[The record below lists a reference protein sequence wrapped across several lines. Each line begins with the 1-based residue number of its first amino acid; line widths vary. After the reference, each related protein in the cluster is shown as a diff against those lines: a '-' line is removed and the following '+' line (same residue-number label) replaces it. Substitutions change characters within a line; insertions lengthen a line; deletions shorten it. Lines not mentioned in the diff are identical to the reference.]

1 MKAIRR
7 FTVRP
12 VLPEPLRPLSDLAR
26 NLRWSWHTE
35 TRDLFQTVDPE
46 GWQAAGGDP
55 VRLLG
60 SVPAAR
66 LAELAWDRRFL
77 RRLTAAADDLDDYL
91 HGRRWYQT
99 QNDRTAPTAPGRPPH
114 GIAKGTPGRTPH
126 GTAEGMPG
134 HPADADGAFP
144 TAIAYF
150 SPEFGVTAALPQ
162 YSGGLGILAG
172 DHLKAAS
179 DLGVPLIGVGL
190 LYRHGYFRQSLSRDG
205 WQQEHYPVLDPNE
218 LPVSLMREH
227 DGTPAVVSLALPAG
241 RRLRAHIWVARVGRV
256 PLLMLD
262 SDVEENAPGERDVTD
277 RLYGGG
283 SEHRLLQEMLLGI
296 GGVRAVR
303 AYCRLTGHPVPEVFH
318 TNEGHAGFLGLERI
332 RELGDAPEPLD
343 FDAALEAVRA
353 GTVFTTHTPVPAGID
368 RFDRELVARHFGERG
383 ELPGVPVDKIL
394 RLGTETYPGG
404 APELFNMAVMGLR
417 LAQRANGVSTLHGAV
432 SRGMFAGLWPGF
444 DADEVPITS
453 VTNGVH
459 APTWVAP
466 EVSRL
471 GARQIGASR
480 AEDALTVGGS
490 DLWNSVVNI
499 PDAEIWELRRE
510 LREQLVT
517 EVRTRLRASWRQRGA
532 GAAELGWVDG
542 VLDPDVLTIGFARRV
557 PSYKRLTL
565 MLRDRDRLRELL
577 LHPTRPIQIVVA
589 GKAHPADDGGK
600 RLVQELVRFADDPRV
615 RHRIVFLP
623 DYGMGMAQK
632 LYPGCDVWLNNPLRP
647 LEACGTSGMKAALNG
662 CLNLSVLDGW
672 WDEWYEPDFG
682 WAIPTADGSATD
694 EDRRDDLEAAALY
707 ELIENRVAP
716 RFYDRGAGG
725 LPERWIEMVRRTLA
739 TLGPKVLA
747 GRMVREY
754 VERLY
759 APAAHAHRALDPDTA
774 RDLAAWKARVRAVW
788 PQVAVDHVE
797 ATETLEA
804 LESMAATE
812 AAAGERVAGGAAMA
826 AGETTENAAAVEF
839 AEPTAVGTAELGAIL
854 GLRVQVALGEL
865 RPEDVEVQA
874 VAGRVDPD
882 DAIADARM
890 FPLKPTGG
898 PDLQGRWVY
907 EGPLS
912 LDRTGAFGYTVR
924 VLPAHRLL
932 ASPADLGLVALPS
945 GTPGEGAGL
954 LMR

>member
-35 TRDLFQTVDPE
+35 TRDLFQAVDPE
-46 GWQAAGGDP
+46 GWQAVGGDP

-60 SVPAAR
+60 SVSARR
-66 LAELAWDRRFL
+66 LAELAGDRRFL
-77 RRLTAAADDLDDYL
+77 RRLAAAADDLDDYL
-91 HGRRWYQT
+91 HGRRWYQI
-99 QNDRTAPTAPGRPPH
+99 NS
-114 GIAKGTPGRTPH
+114 GTFGDTGPDGP
-126 GTAEGMPG
+126 EFP
-134 HPADADGAFP
+134 DAV
-144 TAIAYF
+144 AYF

-205 WQQEHYPVLDPNE
+205 WQLEHYPVLDPNE
-218 LPVSLMREH
+218 LPVSLVREH
-227 DGTPAVVSLALPAG
+227 DGTPATVSLALPGG
-241 RRLRAHIWVARVGRV
+241 RLLRAHIWVAQVGRV

-262 SDVEENAPGERDVTD
+262 SDVEENGPGERDVTD

-303 AYCRLTGHPVPEVFH
+303 AYCRLTGHAEPEVFH

-332 RELGDAPEPLD
+332 RELGESPERGGQGLD

-368 RFDRELVARHFGERG
+368 RFDRELVARHFGDRG
-383 ELPGVPVDKIL
+383 ELPGVPVEKVL
-394 RLGTETYPGG
+394 QLGMETYPGG
-404 APELFNMAVMGLR
+404 EPNLFNMAVMGLR

-444 DADEVPITS
+444 DAEEVPITS

-466 EVSRL
+466 EVFRL

-480 AEDALTVGGS
+480 AEDALSVGGS
-490 DLWNSVVNI
+490 ERWDAVADI
-499 PDAEIWELRRE
+499 PDGDIWELRRE
-510 LREQLVT
+510 LREQLVM
-517 EVRTRLRASWRQRGA
+517 EVRERLRASWRQRGA
-532 GAAELGWVDG
+532 GAAELGWIDG

-565 MLRDRDRLRELL
+565 MLRDRDRLMELL
-577 LHPTRPIQIVVA
+577 LHPTRPVQIVVA

-623 DYGMGMAQK
+623 DYGMAMAQK

-672 WDEWYEPDFG
+672 WDEWFEPDFG

-694 EDRRDDLEAAALY
+694 EDRRDELEAGALY
-707 ELIENRVAP
+707 ELIERRVAP

-725 LPERWIEMVRRTLA
+725 LPQRWIEMVRRTLT

-759 APAAHAHRALDPDTA
+759 APAAQAHRSLDPDTA
-774 RDLAAWKARVRAVW
+774 RELASWKARVRVAW
-788 PQVAVDHVE
+788 PRVAVDHVE
-797 ATETLEA
+797 AVEQTTA
-804 LESMAATE
+804 STE
-812 AAAGERVAGGAAMA
+812 AV
-826 AGETTENAAAVEF
+826 
-839 AEPTAVGTAELGAIL
+839 AELGSTLA
-854 GLRVQVALGEL
+854 LRVRVALGEL
-865 RPEDVEVQA
+865 QPDDVEVQA
-874 VAGRVDPD
+874 VAGRVDSD
-882 DAIADARM
+882 DAIADAQP
-890 FPLKPTGG
+890 FPLKPAGG
-898 PDLQGRWVY
+898 PDLEGRWVY

-912 LDRTGAFGYTVR
+912 LDRTGPFGYTVR
-924 VLPAHRLL
+924 VLPAHQLL
-932 ASPADLGLVALPS
+932 AASADLGLVALPTES
-945 GTPGEGAGL
+945 TGEGAGV

>member
-12 VLPEPLRPLSDLAR
+12 VLPEPLRPLHDLAR

-35 TRDLFQTVDPE
+35 TRELFRSADPE
-46 GWQAAGGDP
+46 GWRPADADP

-60 SVPAAR
+60 ALSAGRLTELTGDEAYLTR
-66 LAELAWDRRFL
+66 LAEASADLAE
-77 RRLTAAADDLDDYL
+77 YL
-91 HGRRWYQT
+91 QGPRWYQE
-99 QNDRTAPTAPGRPPH
+99 QRAAG
-114 GIAKGTPGRTPH
+114 
-126 GTAEGMPG
+126 AELPS
-134 HPADADGAFP
+134 AV
-144 TAIAYF
+144 AYF

-190 LYRHGYFRQSLSRDG
+190 LYRHGYFRQTLSRDG

-218 LPVSLMREH
+218 LPLDLVRET
-227 DGTPAVVSLALPAG
+227 DGTPARVVLALPGG
-241 RRLRAHIWVARVGRV
+241 RSLHACIWLARVGRV
-256 PLLMLD
+256 PLLLLD

-283 SEHRLLQEMLLGI
+283 SDHRLLQEMLLGI

-303 AYCRLTGHPVPEVFH
+303 TWCRLTGTPEPEVFH

-332 RELGDAPEPLD
+332 RELIPTGLD
-343 FDAALEAVRA
+343 FDAALEVVRA

-368 RFDRELVARHFGERG
+368 RFDRQLIARHFGDDG
-383 ELPGVPVDKIL
+383 ELSGVPVEKIL

-404 APELFNMAVMGLR
+404 EPELFNMAVMGLR

-432 SRGMFAGLWPGF
+432 SREMFSGLWPGF
-444 DADEVPITS
+444 DPAEVPITS

-466 EVSRL
+466 EVFRL
-471 GARQIGASR
+471 GAGQVGEGRAHQVLAGGPVADETSSHTGTPRRWDAVTGIG
-480 AEDALTVGGS
+480 DQ
-490 DLWNSVVNI
+490 
-499 PDAEIWELRRE
+499 EIWDLRRD
-510 LREQLVT
+510 LRGQLVT
-517 EVRTRLRASWRQRGA
+517 EVRRRLYASWRRRGA
-532 GAAELGWVDG
+532 GTAELGWIDG

-577 LHPTRPIQIVVA
+577 LHPTHPIQIVVA

-662 CLNLSVLDGW
+662 CLNLSVRDGW
-672 WDEWYEPDFG
+672 WDEWFDPDFG
-682 WAIPTADGSATD
+682 WEIPTADGSAVD
-694 EDRRDDLEAAALY
+694 EDRRDELESNALY
-707 ELIENRVAP
+707 ALIEDRVAP
-716 RFYDRGAGG
+716 RFYDRSAQG
-725 LPERWIEMVRRTLA
+725 LPDRWIEMVRSTLVN
-739 TLGPKVLA
+739 LGPRVLA

-754 VERLY
+754 TERLY
-759 APAAHAHRALDPDTA
+759 APAARARRALEPGAA
-774 RDLAAWKARVRAVW
+774 RELARWKAEVRAAW
-788 PQVAVDHVE
+788 PDVAVDHVE
-797 ATETLEA
+797 SVTDT
-804 LESMAATE
+804 
-812 AAAGERVAGGAAMA
+812 AAGGS
-826 AGETTENAAAVEF
+826 
-839 AEPTAVGTAELGAIL
+839 AELGATL
-854 GLRVQVALGEL
+854 ALRARIALGGLE
-865 RPEDVEVQA
+865 PDDVEVQV
-874 VAGRVDPD
+874 VAGRVDSG
-882 DAIADARM
+882 DAIADAQT
-890 FPLKPTGG
+890 FPLKPAGG
-898 PDLQGRWVY
+898 QDLEDRWLY
-907 EGPLS
+907 EGPLA
-912 LDRTGAFGYTVR
+912 LDRTGPYGYTVR
-924 VLPAHRLL
+924 VLPAHPLL
-932 ASPADLGLVALPS
+932 ATGAEMGLVALPAEAA
-945 GTPGEGAGL
+945 GEGAGVL
-954 LMR
+954 LR

>member
-35 TRDLFQTVDPE
+35 TQELFRCVDPG
-46 GWQAAGGDP
+46 GWRAAAGDP

-60 SVPAAR
+60 TVSADR
-66 LAELAWDRRFL
+66 MAELARDRRFL
-77 RRLTAAADDLDDYL
+77 RRLAAAADDLDDYL
-91 HGRRWYQT
+91 HGRRWYQG
-99 QNDRTAPTAPGRPPH
+99 A
-114 GIAKGTPGRTPH
+114 
-126 GTAEGMPG
+126 AEGPG
-134 HPADADGAFP
+134 SARFPAAV
-144 TAIAYF
+144 AYF

-179 DLGVPLIGVGL
+179 DLGAPLIGVGL

-218 LPVSLMREH
+218 LPVSLLREP
-227 DGTPAVVSLALPAG
+227 DGTPARVTLALPAG
-241 RRLRAHIWVARVGRV
+241 RLLHAHLWVARVGRV

-262 SDVEENAPGERDVTD
+262 SDVEGNGPGARDVTD

-303 AYCRLTGHPVPEVFH
+303 TYCRLTGHPAPEVFH

-332 RELGDAPEPLD
+332 RELGEAPGLG

-368 RFDRELVARHFGERG
+368 RFDRELVARHFGDG
-383 ELPGVPVDKIL
+383 AELPGVPLDRVL
-394 RLGTETYPGG
+394 RLGAESYPGG
-404 APELFNMAVMGLR
+404 DPGVFNMAVMGLR
-417 LAQRANGVSTLHGAV
+417 LAQRANGVSALHGAV
-432 SRGMFAGLWPGF
+432 SREMFAGLWPGF
-444 DADEVPITS
+444 DASDVPITS

-466 EVSRL
+466 EVFRL
-471 GARQIGASR
+471 GARRIGAGR
-480 AEDALTVGGS
+480 AEDALSVGGS
-490 DLWNSVVNI
+490 PRWDAVADI
-499 PDAEIWELRRE
+499 PDAEIWELRRS
-510 LREQLVT
+510 LREQLVA
-517 EVRTRLRASWRQRGA
+517 EVRERLRASWRQRGA
-532 GAAELGWVDG
+532 GAAELGWIDG
-542 VLDPDVLTIGFARRV
+542 VMDPDVLTIGFARRV

-565 MLRDRDRLRELL
+565 MLRDRERLTELL
-577 LHPTRPIQIVVA
+577 LHPTRPVQIVVA

-600 RLVQELVRFADDPRV
+600 RLVRELVRFADDPRV

-623 DYGMGMAQK
+623 DYGMAMAKK

-662 CLNLSVLDGW
+662 SLNLSVLDGW
-672 WDEWYEPDFG
+672 WDEWFEPDFG
-682 WAIPTADGSATD
+682 WAIPTADGECTD

-707 ELIENRVAP
+707 ALIEDRVAP

-725 LPERWIEMVRRTLA
+725 LPDRWIEMVRRTLA

-759 APAAHAHRALDPDTA
+759 VPAAEAHRAMEPGA
-774 RDLAAWKARVRAVW
+774 AEELAGWKARVRAAW
-788 PQVAVDHVE
+788 PRVAVGHVE
-797 ATETLEA
+797 AVDQEA
-804 LESMAATE
+804 PDG
-812 AAAGERVAGGAAMA
+812 AAGTAG
-826 AGETTENAAAVEF
+826 
-839 AEPTAVGTAELGAIL
+839 LGSTL
-854 GLRVQVALGEL
+854 TLRVQAALGDL
-865 RPEDVEVQA
+865 APEDVEVQV

-882 DAIADARM
+882 DAIRDARS
-890 FPLKPTGG
+890 FPLKPAGG
-898 PDLQGRWVY
+898 PDLEGRWVY
-907 EGPLS
+907 EGPLA
-912 LDRTGAFGYTVR
+912 LDRTGPFGYTVR

-932 ASPADLGLVALPS
+932 PAGADLGLVALPAEAVDVA
-945 GTPGEGAGL
+945 GGEAGVL
-954 LMR
+954 LR

>member
-12 VLPEPLRPLSDLAR
+12 VLPEALHPLSDLAR
-26 NLRWSWHTE
+26 NLRWSWHAE
-35 TRDLFQTVDPE
+35 TRDLFQSVDPE
-46 GWQAAGGDP
+46 HWAASECDP

-60 SVPAAR
+60 SVSPER
-66 LAELAWDRRFL
+66 LAELAEDRRFL
-77 RRLTAAADDLDDYL
+77 RRLAAAADDLKDYV
-91 HGRRWYQT
+91 GGERWYQSQT
-99 QNDRTAPTAPGRPPH
+99 S
-114 GIAKGTPGRTPH
+114 
-126 GTAEGMPG
+126 EL
-134 HPADADGAFP
+134 PA
-144 TAIAYF
+144 AIAYF
-150 SPEFGVTAALPQ
+150 SPEFGITAALPQ

-218 LPVSLMREH
+218 LPVSLLREP
-227 DGTPAVVSLALPAG
+227 DGTPSQVSLALPG
-241 RRLRAHIWVARVGRV
+241 GKSLHARVWLAQVGRV

-262 SDVEENAPGERDVTD
+262 SDIEENDLGERGVTD

-303 AYCRLTGHPVPEVFH
+303 TYCRLTGHAQPEVFH

-332 RELGDAPEPLD
+332 HELSYEDLD

-368 RFDRELVARHFGERG
+368 RFDRELVARHFGPDA
-383 ELPGVPVDKIL
+383 ELPRIDVERIL
-394 RLGTETYPGG
+394 RLGMETYPGG
-404 APELFNMAVMGLR
+404 EPNLFNMAVMGLR
-417 LAQRANGVSTLHGAV
+417 LGQRANGVSLLHGQV
-432 SRGMFAGLWPGF
+432 SREMFSGLWPGF
-444 DADEVPITS
+444 DPDEVPITS

-466 EVSRL
+466 EVFRL
-471 GARQIGASR
+471 GARQIGAQR
-480 AEDALTVGGS
+480 TEDAMTVGGS
-490 DLWNSVVNI
+490 ERWDAVAEI
-499 PDAEIWELRRE
+499 PDQDIFDLRRV

-517 EVRTRLRASWRQRGA
+517 EVRERMRASWRQRGA
-532 GAAELGWVDG
+532 GTAELGWIDG

-565 MLRDRDRLRELL
+565 MLRDRDRLMDLL
-577 LHPTRPIQIVVA
+577 LHPERPIQIVVA

-623 DYGMGMAQK
+623 DYGMAMAQK
-632 LYPGCDVWLNNPLRP
+632 LYPGCDIWLNNPLRP

-672 WDEWYEPDFG
+672 WDEWFQPDFG
-682 WAIPTADGSATD
+682 WAIPTADGTAVD
-694 EDRRDDLEAAALY
+694 DDRRDELEASALY
-707 ELIENRVAP
+707 ELLEQRVAP
-716 RFYDRGAGG
+716 RFYERGQAG
-725 LPERWIEMVRRTLA
+725 LPDRWIEMVRQTL
-739 TLGPKVLA
+739 THLGPKVLA

-759 APAAHAHRALDPDTA
+759 TPAAHAHRAMSPSSA
-774 RDLAAWKARVRAVW
+774 RELADWKSRVRAAW
-788 PQVAVDHVE
+788 PHVTVDHVE
-797 ATETLEA
+797 T
-804 LESMAATE
+804 S
-812 AAAGERVAGGAAMA
+812 AG
-826 AGETTENAAAVEF
+826 T
-839 AEPTAVGTAELGAIL
+839 PTAELGTTL
-854 GLRVQVALGEL
+854 SLRVRVALGDL
-865 RPEDVEVQA
+865 APDDVEVQA
-874 VAGRVDPD
+874 VSGRVDSED
-882 DAIADARM
+882 GITDGTTA
-890 FPLKPTGG
+890 PLKPAGG
-898 PDLQGRWVY
+898 PDLEGRWLY

-912 LDRTGAFGYTVR
+912 LDRTGPFGYTVR
-924 VLPAHRLL
+924 ILPTHRLL
-932 ASPADLGLVALPS
+932 ASSAELGLVAVPS
-945 GTPGEGAGL
+945 EELGEGAGV